1 MLGLLMSLLG
11 QTITYTA
18 PVRIAHAKE
27 VIEIQVEEPVLER
40 VEFKEEPKYNINC
53 FCVSY
58 ARQFIK
64 DLPRGNAESFE
75 PNAGLTDGEIVIL
88 DYDGLRHIAIYEI
101 TNEGLLLN
109 EANFKSCSSGKRLLK
124 WNKLS
129 ANLIGFYTPKNIMEE
144 EKVVDV
150 VEETE
155 EVETP
160 EVEAT
165 EEVEEETTEDE
176 VSE

>member
-11 QTITYTA
+11 QTITYTNPA
-18 PVRIAHAKE
+18 PKVYAQK

-40 VEFKEEPKYNINC
+40 VEFKEEQKYNINC

-88 DYDGLRHIAIYEI
+88 DYEGLRHIALYEI